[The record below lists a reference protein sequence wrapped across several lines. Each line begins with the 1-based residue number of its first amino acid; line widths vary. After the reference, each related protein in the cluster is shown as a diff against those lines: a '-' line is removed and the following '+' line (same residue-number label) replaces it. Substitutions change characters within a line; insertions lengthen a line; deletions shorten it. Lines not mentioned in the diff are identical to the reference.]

1 MLEKFYFEGFEVISS
16 SFKEINIGEEGFI
29 TVNTQDPEVSY
40 EKNDDSNSF
49 KISMLIEA
57 NIRAFSGPRRD
68 DPDESDLAFESNAVF
83 TTFFSL
89 NDSDTFDEQ
98 FVQDNLWY
106 FERFNAIALKLVTE
120 NILRYTS
127 LSYLPIPW
135 IAG

>member
-1 MLEKFYFEGFEVISS
+1 MLENFYFEGFEVIYS
-16 SFKEINIGEEGFI
+16 SFKEINIGEE
-29 TVNTQDPEVSY
+29 DPEVSY
-40 EKNDDSNSF
+40 EKVDDSNSF

-57 NIRAFSGPRRD
+57 KVRAFSGPRRE

-89 NDSDTFDEQ
+89 SDADAFDEQ

-120 NILRYTS
+120 NILKHTS